1 MKSTL
6 AAALFLFAPFAHAS
20 AVEYTLDSRHSN
32 VHFSYVYGG
41 SVPQVFAVH
50 RPQATLQLDLGD
62 LAASSL
68 RAVVPIA
75 GISTGLPEFDRK
87 FQTAEYFDAANHPE
101 AVFTSTRIEARGDK
115 ALRVEGELSLR
126 GQSVPAVLEVDI
138 LHLERDPQAE
148 PGEAA
153 FSGSLRID
161 RSAFGLGMYGEYVGD
176 AITITVH
183 ALFKPANAS
192 R

>member
-1 MKSTL
+1 
-6 AAALFLFAPFAHAS
+6 
-20 AVEYTLDSRHSN
+20 
-32 VHFSYVYGG
+32 
-41 SVPQVFAVH
+41 
-50 RPQATLQLDLGD
+50 
-62 LAASSL
+62 
-68 RAVVPIA
+68 
-75 GISTGLPEFDRK
+75 
-87 FQTAEYFDAANHPE
+87 
-101 AVFTSTRIEARGDK
+101 
-115 ALRVEGELSLR
+115 
-126 GQSVPAVLEVDI
+126 VPAVLEVDI